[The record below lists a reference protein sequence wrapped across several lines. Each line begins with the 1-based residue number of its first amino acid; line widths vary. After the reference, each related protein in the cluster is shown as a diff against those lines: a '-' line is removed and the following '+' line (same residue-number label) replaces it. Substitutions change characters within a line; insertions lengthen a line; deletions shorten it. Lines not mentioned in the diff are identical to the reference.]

1 MCGIVG
7 VIEKENATEKVL
19 QGLEKLQYRGYDSA
33 GICFKSEEKL
43 NVIKSLGTIDFLR
56 EKVPKNKSNVAIGHT
71 RWATHGK
78 VCETNAHPI
87 LSENKNWAVVHNGI
101 IENYKYI
108 CDDLQEKGV
117 HFSTQT
123 DTETIS
129 ALLGQNN
136 FLNPIKN
143 IAFLMQQIK
152 GSYAFCAVKND
163 DKQQI
168 FAAKNK
174 SPLYVFCSPYISM
187 LASDPIC
194 FPKGEYFKMEDGEI
208 CKLQIG
214 KVEFFDCKCQQI
226 KKQPN
231 LEQQFDAAEDIG
243 QFDHYMLKEIYQTS
257 PALRRLAINFLN
269 LDLSALKKLS
279 FDKVKLVGC
288 GSAYHSCMIGCEYFK
303 KVLKVDSEALQASEF
318 RYGSTLLTKKTLCI
332 FVSQSGETAD
342 TIAAAEFASK
352 KTKNI
357 VVLTNVLHS
366 TLAKL
371 GKIILPISAGVEMAV
386 ASTKAYSCQV
396 AALYLLVMTLK
407 SEKMFYKAVSDVFL
421 LSKKLDKFYINMA
434 EFAQEISFAQSVF
447 FIGKGLDYV
456 TAMEGAL
463 KLKEISY
470 INCNAYPAGELK
482 HGILT
487 LIEKDV
493 PLIVV
498 ATQPKIYEKTMNSA
512 LEAKSRG
519 AKLFLIS
526 ASPPKAFELEDFE
539 MCLSLPKCPPLLRP
553 ILAILPLQKL
563 SYLVSIQRGNNPDM
577 PRNLAKSVT
586 VE

>member
-1 MCGIVG
+1 
-7 VIEKENATEKVL
+7 
-19 QGLEKLQYRGYDSA
+19 
-33 GICFKSEEKL
+33 
-43 NVIKSLGTIDFLR
+43 
-56 EKVPKNKSNVAIGHT
+56 
-71 RWATHGK
+71 
-78 VCETNAHPI
+78 
-87 LSENKNWAVVHNGI
+87 
-101 IENYKYI
+101 
-108 CDDLQEKGV
+108 
-117 HFSTQT
+117 
-123 DTETIS
+123 
-129 ALLGQNN
+129 
-136 FLNPIKN
+136 
-143 IAFLMQQIK
+143 
-152 GSYAFCAVKND
+152 
-163 DKQQI
+163 
-168 FAAKNK
+168 
-174 SPLYVFCSPYISM
+174 
-187 LASDPIC
+187 
-194 FPKGEYFKMEDGEI
+194 
-208 CKLQIG
+208 
-214 KVEFFDCKCQQI
+214 
-226 KKQPN
+226 
-231 LEQQFDAAEDIG
+231 
-243 QFDHYMLKEIYQTS
+243 
-257 PALRRLAINFLN
+257 
-269 LDLSALKKLS
+269 
-279 FDKVKLVGC
+279 
-288 GSAYHSCMIGCEYFK
+288 MIGCEYFK